1 MHFVKEINVTVGDHL
16 YWQSIKEV
24 VCYSLNYSS
33 HYLLLIVHEMWT
45 TVVTFTISTFP
56 YGFIQSNRTILRRV
70 KKKNVKFL
78 LYSPLERPQKGHSFL
93 CSVVFFS
100 LLSFHRRN
108 NKNVPKKH
116 SGRPYRNCN
125 GLLFFRHR
133 SQPGDMNRSL
143 EGILSFKTIKYG
155 FHSTVFTIS
164 DTKTK

>member
-1 MHFVKEINVTVGDHL
+1 MLQFKLQQSLFVVDSTRDVNNCCDIHHIYFPL
-16 YWQSIKEV
+16 WIYSIEP
-24 VCYSLNYSS
+24 NNF
-33 HYLLLIVHEMWT
+33 T
-45 TVVTFTISTFP
+45 TSEEKKCKIFIILSIGTAAKRSFISV
-56 YGFIQSNRTILRRV
+56 QR
-70 KKKNVKFL
+70 
-78 LYSPLERPQKGHSFL
+78 
-93 CSVVFFS
+93 VFFF

-125 GLLFFRHR
+125 GLLFFRHH